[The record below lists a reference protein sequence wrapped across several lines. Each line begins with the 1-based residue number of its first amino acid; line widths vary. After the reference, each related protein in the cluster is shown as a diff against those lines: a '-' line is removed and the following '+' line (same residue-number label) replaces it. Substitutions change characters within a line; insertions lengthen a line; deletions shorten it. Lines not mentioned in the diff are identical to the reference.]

1 METKRVAFPRFYFL
15 SNEELIEILSKS
27 DDMEVIQRNLR
38 KVFEGIYQIE
48 CSGHQ
53 ITHMISP
60 EKEKI
65 ELSGAGLPRRGNVEQ
80 WLNLL

>member
-1 METKRVAFPRFYFL
+1 
-15 SNEELIEILSKS
+15 
-27 DDMEVIQRNLR
+27 MEVIQRNLR